1 MRVTKS
7 QIVHGVTDY
16 IQSDI
21 LPNLANGRGLQII
34 VSIGA
39 NAIAA
44 NHKLTDVVF
53 DNQMVRA
60 LLDDDGSGTYDIGG
74 LADAMRKSIEQYGSF
89 PVQIPAIPLISP
101 TELTLKLSAEDV
113 AAMRS
118 RIEATV

>member
-21 LPNLANGRGLQII
+21 LPNLTNGRGLQII

-44 NHKLTDVVF
+44 NHKLVDVLF
-53 DNQMVRA
+53 ENQMFRA
-60 LLDDDGSGTYDIGG
+60 LLDDDGNGTYDVSG
-74 LADAMRKSIEQYGSF
+74 LAEAMSKSIEQYGSF
-89 PVQIPAIPLISP
+89 PVSIPAIPLVSP
-101 TELTLKLSAEDV
+101 TEITLKLSAADV
-113 AAMRS
+113 DAMRK
-118 RIEATV
+118 RIESAV

>member
-7 QIVHGVTDY
+7 QIVHGVMDY
-16 IQSDI
+16 IQSEI
-21 LPNLANGRGLQII
+21 LPNLVNGKGLQII

-44 NHKLTDVVF
+44 NHKIADAVF

-89 PVQIPAIPLISP
+89 PVQIPPIPLISP
-101 TELTLKLSAEDV
+101 DKLTLKLTAEDV

-118 RIEATV
+118 RIESAV

>member
-21 LPNLANGRGLQII
+21 LPNLVNGKGLQII

-44 NHKLTDVVF
+44 NHKIADAVF
-53 DNQMVRA
+53 DHQMVRA

-74 LADAMRKSIEQYGSF
+74 LAEAMRKSIEQYGSF

-101 TELTLKLSAEDV
+101 AELTLKLTAEDV
-113 AAMRS
+113 AAMKS
-118 RIEATV
+118 RIEGAV

>member
-16 IQSDI
+16 IQSNI
-21 LPNLANGRGLQII
+21 LPQLGNGRGMQII

-44 NHKLTDVVF
+44 NNKIVDALF
-53 DNQMVRA
+53 DNQIVRA
-60 LLDDDGSGTYDIGG
+60 MLDDDGSETYD
-74 LADAMRKSIEQYGSF
+74 LAVLVDAMTKSIQQFGSF
-89 PVQIPAIPLISP
+89 PVQVPAIPIISP
-101 TELTLKLSAEDV
+101 AEFTLSFNADDV

-118 RIEATV
+118 RIESAV